1 MFAEWKGLALVVTKS
16 ANSEL
21 LRDRLAIE
29 DVIKV
34 LDKGHDCPRS
44 KRAKGTVERCLDT
57 SEGTLKVVVVEDV
70 QDWSREKVWV
80 LTHVKL
86 YKGGL

>member
-1 MFAEWKGLALVVTKS
+1 MFAEWKGFALVVTKS
-16 ANSEL
+16 ANREL

-29 DVIKV
+29 DVIDVIKR
-34 LDKGHDCPRS
+34 GQDCPRS
-44 KRAKGTVERCLDT
+44 KRAKGTIERCLDT
-57 SEGTLKVVVVEDV
+57 SEGTIKVVVIEDI